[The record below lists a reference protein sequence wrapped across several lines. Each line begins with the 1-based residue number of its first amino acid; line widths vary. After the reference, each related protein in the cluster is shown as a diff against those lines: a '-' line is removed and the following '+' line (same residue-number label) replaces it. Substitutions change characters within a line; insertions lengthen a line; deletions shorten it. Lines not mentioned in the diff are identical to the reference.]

1 MALSVRVICC
11 FVVVGAG
18 AGSLPSEAARDLIAE
33 MLRPEPADRIEL
45 PDVLMHP
52 WLSGGARLPAT
63 LPVSV
68 LQAAPVEAAA
78 FVAPELPPGAVQGNV
93 LMDPASPGT
102 LRLSIRFVRIAVIVA
117 VRAWSH

>member
-1 MALSVRVICC
+1 
-11 FVVVGAG
+11 
-18 AGSLPSEAARDLIAE
+18 

-45 PDVLMHP
+45 PDILMHP

-68 LQAAPVEAAA
+68 LQAAPAEAAA

-102 LRLSIRFVRIAVIVA
+102 LRLLSIRFVCIAVIVA
-117 VRAWSH
+117 GCAWSSNASGSKRAARSRPQLSLRKRVCCCLPLQLE